1 MRPARAGTGARPTA
15 FPGASDRISVTPSAA
30 GPQPPGAAAAIQPE
44 EAGVRCEVVAIGT
57 ELLLGQITDTNSTW
71 IGEQLARIG
80 IDSHYQVKVGDNFE
94 RIAACLR
101 LALERSDAVI
111 CCGGLGPTQD
121 DITREVVAGVAG
133 VGLLRDPEVERRIV
147 ERFAARGRTMTENN
161 RRQADIPDGATV
173 IPQMPGT
180 APGFM
185 CPVGDGAIYAV
196 PGVPSEMRQMMEGYV
211 LPDLRRRSGETAVI
225 RSRTLRTWGHSESG
239 LAEILAGR
247 IEALDRAGNPTL
259 AFLAS
264 GIEGLKVR
272 ITAKAPD
279 EAGAQRIIARE
290 EKRVRA
296 LLGETV
302 FGVDDQT
309 MEAVIVER
317 LSAEGRTLA
326 VAENLTGGLVSA
338 RLSAADPEMATFV
351 GGWTRPWAAAGAA
364 PAPPGPERARR
375 MAGDVRTAHEA
386 DVGLAATG
394 PLPGEQAAPGTV
406 FMAIATA
413 RETAAHEF
421 ALPGGPPQVR
431 EYAVINLLNTL
442 RRTLTGERPADRGG
456 RERPGA
462 S

>member
-1 MRPARAGTGARPTA
+1 M
-15 FPGASDRISVTPSAA
+15 
-30 GPQPPGAAAAIQPE
+30 
-44 EAGVRCEVVAIGT
+44 RCEVVAIGT

-121 DITREVVAGVAG
+121 DITREVIAEVAG
-133 VGLLRDPEVERRIV
+133 VGLLRDPEVERRII

-185 CPVGDGAIYAV
+185 CPVGDRTIYAV
-196 PGVPSEMRQMMEGYV
+196 PGVPSEMRQMMEGFV
-211 LPDLRRRSGETAVI
+211 LPDLRRRSGTVAVI

-247 IEALDRAGNPTL
+247 IEALDRTGNPTL

-279 EAGAQRIIARE
+279 EAEAERIIAGE
-290 EKRVRA
+290 EERVRA
-296 LLGETV
+296 LLGEIV

-317 LSAEGRTLA
+317 LRAEGRTLA
-326 VAENLTGGLVSA
+326 VAESLTGGLVST

-351 GGWTRPWAAAGAA
+351 GGWTRPWAPAGTA
-364 PAPPGPERARR
+364 PSLPGPERAKR
-375 MAGDVRTAHEA
+375 MASDVRAAHEA
-386 DVGLAATG
+386 DVSIAATG

-413 RETAAHEF
+413 RETVAHEA
-421 ALPGGPPQVR
+421 ALPGDPPQVR

-442 RRTLTGERPADRGG
+442 RRALIGERAADPAG
-456 RERPGA
+456 RERPGT

>member
-1 MRPARAGTGARPTA
+1 MSG
-15 FPGASDRISVTPSAA
+15 
-30 GPQPPGAAAAIQPE
+30 AAIQTE
-44 EAGVRCEVVAIGT
+44 EADVRCEVVAIGT

-80 IDSHYQVKVGDNFE
+80 IDSHFQVKVGDNFG

-121 DITREVVAGVAG
+121 DITREVIAEVAG
-133 VGLLRDPEVERRIV
+133 VGLLRDHEVEQRIV

-173 IPQMPGT
+173 MPQMPGT

-185 CPVGDGAIYAV
+185 CPVEDRAIYAV

-239 LAEILAGR
+239 LAEMLSGR

-272 ITAKAPD
+272 ITAKARD
-279 EAGAQRIIARE
+279 EAEAERIIARE
-290 EKRVRA
+290 DERVRA
-296 LLGETV
+296 LLGEAV

-317 LSAEGRTLA
+317 LHTEGRTLA
-326 VAENLTGGLVSA
+326 VAESLTGGLIST

-351 GGWTRPWAAAGAA
+351 GGWTRPWATADTAL
-364 PAPPGPERARR
+364 PGPERAKR
-375 MAGDVRTAHEA
+375 MAGDVRAAHTA
-386 DVGLAATG
+386 DIGIAAAG
-394 PLPGEQAAPGTV
+394 PLPGEQAAPGAV
-406 FMAIATA
+406 FMAISTA
-413 RETAAHEF
+413 REMVAHEV
-421 ALPGGPPQVR
+421 ALPGGPQQVR
-431 EYAVINLLNTL
+431 EYAVINLLDTL
-442 RRTLTGERPADRGG
+442 RRTLIDEPVAD
-456 RERPGA
+456 RERPGT

>member
-1 MRPARAGTGARPTA
+1 M
-15 FPGASDRISVTPSAA
+15 
-30 GPQPPGAAAAIQPE
+30 
-44 EAGVRCEVVAIGT
+44 RCEVVAIGT

-71 IGEQLARIG
+71 IGEQLALIG
-80 IDSHYQVKVGDNFE
+80 IDSHYQVKVGDNFA

-121 DITREVVAGVAG
+121 DITREVIAEVAGVS
-133 VGLLRDPEVERRIV
+133 LLRDPEVERRIV

-185 CPVGDGAIYAV
+185 CPVGDRTIYAV
-196 PGVPSEMRQMMEGYV
+196 PGVPSEMRQMMGGFV
-211 LPDLRRRSGETAVI
+211 LPDLRRRSGTVAVI

-239 LAEILAGR
+239 LAEMLAGR
-247 IEALDRAGNPTL
+247 IEALDGTGNPTL

-279 EAGAQRIIARE
+279 EAEAERIIAGE
-290 EKRVRA
+290 EERVRA
-296 LLGETV
+296 LLGEIV

-317 LSAEGRTLA
+317 LRAEGRTLA
-326 VAENLTGGLVSA
+326 VAESLTGGLVST

-351 GGWTRPWAAAGAA
+351 GGWTRPWAPAGTALSL
-364 PAPPGPERARR
+364 PGPERAKR
-375 MAGDVRTAHEA
+375 MASDVRAAHEA
-386 DVGLAATG
+386 DVGIAATG

-413 RETAAHEF
+413 RETVAHEV
-421 ALPGGPPQVR
+421 ALPGDPPQVR

-442 RRTLTGERPADRGG
+442 RRTLIGERAADPAG
-456 RERPGA
+456 RERPGT